1 MAAKY
6 EMFTTPR
13 GVFIYPHLTEAD
25 TKFVK
30 PDGEYHTKFALSA
43 EESEPFIKLVKKV
56 LKKYIKANDK
66 ELSAKKIKEAD
77 RNEIFET
84 EVDDEGAETGRL
96 IFKFKLKAKV
106 ETKNKSWLQQPRLF
120 DSSAQPIKGEIN
132 IWTGSEGKVN
142 VELFPYYMSPPKK
155 GLPGTFGVSLR
166 CIGAQILKLVEGEGR
181 SAESMG
187 FGAEDDGYTSAQ
199 GGFSDED
206 EAGGEDVGDDDEF

>member
-1 MAAKY
+1 MASKY

-30 PDGEYHTKFALSA
+30 PDGEYHTKFALSP
-43 EESEPFIKLVKKV
+43 EDSKPFIKTVKKV
-56 LKKYIKANDK
+56 LKDYIKANEK
-66 ELSAKKIKEAD
+66 ELSPAKIKKAGRAD
-77 RNEIFET
+77 IYEE
-84 EVDDEGAETGRL
+84 EVNDEGEETGQF

-106 ETKNKSWLQQPRLF
+106 ETKTKSWLQQPRLF

-142 VELFPYYMSPPKK
+142 VELFPYYMATTK
-155 GLPGTFGVSLR
+155 TFGVSLR
-166 CIGAQILKLVEGEGR
+166 CVGAQILKLVEGEGR

-187 FGAEDDGYTSAQ
+187 FGAEDDGYTSAE
-199 GGFSDED
+199 GGFEDED
-206 EAGGEDVGDDDEF
+206 EAGGEDAGDADEF